1 MRLRCRD
8 RWLSL
13 ERVAIMGVLNV
24 TPDSFFDGGRW
35 IDPSAAVAHAHD
47 MIAQGAAIIDVGGE
61 STRPGAE
68 PVTEAEELSRVLPV
82 LEALE
87 PTDALVSID
96 TRKPAVAERA
106 LGAGASIINDTS
118 GEASVR
124 AMDQLAAESGAG
136 IIVMHSRGT
145 PASMRS
151 LTDYGDVVADVR
163 AFLAG
168 RAAELESA
176 GVRRVSIC
184 LDPGLGFAKTAQQSL
199 SLLRRLD
206 ELVILG
212 YPVVAATSRKSFIG
226 AALDLAEEDRLEG
239 SIATVVWAVDRGAQ
253 IVRVHD
259 VEPVVRAVRM
269 TEAIRGRE

>member
-13 ERVAIMGVLNV
+13 ERVAVMGVLNV

-35 IDPSAAVAHAHD
+35 IDPSAAVAHAHE
-47 MIAQGAAIIDVGGE
+47 MMAQGAAIIDVGGE

-68 PVTEAEELSRVLPV
+68 PVDEAEELKRVLPV
-82 LEALE
+82 VEALGSRE
-87 PTDALVSID
+87 ALVSID

-124 AMDQLAAESGAG
+124 PMDQLAADSGAA

-145 PASMRS
+145 PASMGS
-151 LTDYGDVVADVR
+151 LTDYADVVADVN
-163 AFLAG
+163 AFLAT

-176 GVRRVSIC
+176 GVRRDGIC
-184 LDPGLGFAKTAQQSL
+184 LDPGIGFAKTAPQSL

-212 YPVVAATSRKSFIG
+212 YPVVVGTSRKSFIG
-226 AALDLAEEDRLEG
+226 SALDLAEEERLEG
-239 SIATVVWAVDRGAQ
+239 SIATVVWAVERGAL

-259 VEPVVRAVRM
+259 VEPVARAVHM
-269 TEAIRGRE
+269 TEAIRASS

>member
-1 MRLRCRD
+1 
-8 RWLSL
+8 
-13 ERVAIMGVLNV
+13 MGVLNV

-68 PVTEAEELSRVLPV
+68 PVNETEELSRVLPV

>member
-13 ERVAIMGVLNV
+13 ERVAVMGVLNV

-35 IDPSAAVAHAHD
+35 IDPSAAVAHAHG

-68 PVTEAEELSRVLPV
+68 PVDEAEELKRVLPV

-87 PTDALVSID
+87 PSDALVSID

-106 LGAGASIINDTS
+106 LGAGAAIINDTS

-124 AMDQLAAESGAG
+124 AMDQLAVESGAG

-168 RAAELESA
+168 RAAELQSA
-176 GVRRVSIC
+176 GVGRESIC
-184 LDPGLGFAKTAQQSL
+184 VDPGLGFAKTAQQSL
-199 SLLRRLD
+199 GLLRRLD
-206 ELVILG
+206 ELVVLG
-212 YPVVAATSRKSFIG
+212 YPVVAGTSRKSFIG
-226 AALDLAEEDRLEG
+226 AALDLAEEERLEG

-269 TEAIRGRE
+269 TEAIRASS

>member
-13 ERVAIMGVLNV
+13 ERVAVMGVLNV

-35 IDPSAAVAHAHD
+35 VDPSAAVAHAHE

-68 PVTEAEELSRVLPV
+68 PVDEGDELKRVLPV

-87 PTDALVSID
+87 PSDALVSID

-106 LGAGASIINDTS
+106 LGAGAAIINDTS

-151 LTDYGDVVADVR
+151 MTDYGDVIADVR

-168 RAAELESA
+168 RAAELEGA
-176 GVRRVSIC
+176 GVRRESIC

-199 SLLRRLD
+199 GLLRRLD
-206 ELVILG
+206 ELVVLG
-212 YPVVAATSRKSFIG
+212 YPVVAGTSRKSFIG
-226 AALDLAEEDRLEG
+226 AALDLAEEERLEG

-259 VEPVVRAVRM
+259 VEPIVRAVRM
-269 TEAIRGRE
+269 TEAIRAS

>member
-47 MIAQGAAIIDVGGE
+47 MVAQGAAIIDVGGE

-68 PVTEAEELSRVLPV
+68 PVDEAEELNRVLPV
-82 LEALE
+82 LEALQ
-87 PTDALVSID
+87 PTDALMSID

-212 YPVVAATSRKSFIG
+212 YPVVAGTSRKSFIG
-226 AALDLAEEDRLEG
+226 AALDLAEEERLEG

-259 VEPVVRAVRM
+259 VEPIVRAVRM

>member
-1 MRLRCRD
+1 
-8 RWLSL
+8 
-13 ERVAIMGVLNV
+13 MGVLNV

-35 IDPSAAVAHAHD
+35 IDPSAAVAHAHE
-47 MIAQGAAIIDVGGE
+47 MMAQGAAIIDVGGE

-68 PVTEAEELSRVLPV
+68 PVDEAEELKRVLPV
-82 LEALE
+82 VEALGSRE
-87 PTDALVSID
+87 ALVSID

-124 AMDQLAAESGAG
+124 PMDQLAADSGAA

-145 PASMRS
+145 PASMGS
-151 LTDYGDVVADVR
+151 LTDYADVVADVN
-163 AFLAG
+163 AFLAT

-176 GVRRVSIC
+176 GVRRDGIC
-184 LDPGLGFAKTAQQSL
+184 LDPGIGFAKTAPQSL

-212 YPVVAATSRKSFIG
+212 YPVVVGTSRKSFIG
-226 AALDLAEEDRLEG
+226 SALDLAEEERLEG
-239 SIATVVWAVDRGAQ
+239 SIATVVWAVERGAL

-259 VEPVVRAVRM
+259 VEPVARAVHM
-269 TEAIRGRE
+269 TEAIRASS

>member
-96 TRKPAVAERA
+96 TRKPAVAERS

>member
-13 ERVAIMGVLNV
+13 ERVAVMGVLNV

-35 IDPSAAVAHAHD
+35 IDPSAAVAHAHE
-47 MIAQGAAIIDVGGE
+47 MMAQGAAIIDVGGE

-68 PVTEAEELSRVLPV
+68 PVDEAEELKRVLPV
-82 LEALE
+82 VEALGSTE
-87 PTDALVSID
+87 ALVSID
-96 TRKPAVAERA
+96 TRKPAVAARA

-124 AMDQLAAESGAG
+124 AMDQLAADSGAA

-151 LTDYGDVVADVR
+151 LTDYADVVADVS
-163 AFLAG
+163 AFLAT

-176 GVRRVSIC
+176 GVRRDGIC
-184 LDPGLGFAKTAQQSL
+184 LDPGIGFAKTAQQSL

-212 YPVVAATSRKSFIG
+212 YPVVVGTSRKSFIG
-226 AALDLAEEDRLEG
+226 SALDLAEEERLEG
-239 SIATVVWAVDRGAQ
+239 SIATVVWAVERGAL

-259 VEPVVRAVRM
+259 VEPVARAVHM
-269 TEAIRGRE
+269 TEAIRASS